1 MNGDIEKITLA
12 IKPGMS
18 EAEVAR
24 ARRRMEEMVAHLLGR
39 ERAESAKAEQAL
51 RHAERELAIKTRM
64 AEIFLSCPGDEMYG
78 EVLQVVLEVMESKY
92 GVFAYIDEDGTAV
105 APSMTKDVWEECQIP
120 GKDIRFPRETWGES
134 IWARAIRE
142 KRSLYSNQP
151 GRVPQGHIPIDRV
164 LVVPIL
170 YQGEVIGHLEV
181 ANKATDYD
189 EEDKERLETI
199 ASKVAPILAARLQ
212 RDRQEKERT
221 MAEEE
226 VRRYQDHLEE
236 MVEERTA
243 TLELLTERLESE
255 IVERKQMY
263 QTSQDSEERY
273 RNLAENALVGI
284 YQTNLKGD
292 ILYANQAL
300 ARMFEFESVE
310 ELQSIPVT
318 KLYKDPKRREV
329 LIESLQRSGRLS
341 NFELEFLTKTGKPGN
356 GILSATLSGETIT
369 GMILDITERRL
380 AEEAVRQSEERYR
393 AVVEQSPDA
402 IFLDDLETRR
412 ILDANPAFQK
422 LLGYSSEEILSLSIY
437 DIVAADRQD
446 IDQRFQQILKAEGPF
461 THERKYRK
469 KDGSL
474 IDVWISSK
482 VISYEERM
490 VTCAL
495 VRDLTQRNQAEAAL
509 RESEERYRAIMEQSA
524 DAIFLVDPETRH
536 IVEANASF
544 HKLLG
549 YSAEQVRELSIYDF
563 VAAPREDI
571 DQKYQQILMS
581 GGLSYERQ
589 LRRKDG
595 SVIDV
600 WINSTVI
607 SYGGKEVAC
616 AVVRDLT
623 ERKRAEEKVREQ
635 ASLID
640 ISRDAINVRSLDG
653 RIVFWSRGAERILGW
668 KAEEVLDKKANELLY
683 DKAHQD
689 EPIQALKVTLE
700 QGVWSGELHV
710 ITKES
715 KEVILDS
722 QWTLVRDEMGRP
734 RSILVVSTDVTDKK
748 KLEAQ
753 FLRAQRMEAIGRLA
767 AGVAHDLNNVLAPIL
782 MLVELLK
789 GKIPDGEAQQML
801 STIESSAS
809 RGASVVKQVLTFAR
823 GAVGERIMIDPK
835 YLIKDT
841 ARILRETLP
850 PSIQIRTDFPKD
862 LWALL
867 GDPAQLH
874 QVLMNLCVN
883 ARDAMPDG
891 GELTL
896 QAQNLVLDE
905 TYARMNLEAKPGSY
919 VLLSVSDTG
928 RGIPSH
934 LQDKIFEPFFT
945 TKELGKGTGLGL
957 STVAAIAKSHGGFVK
972 VYSELGKGS
981 EFKVYLPAQERA
993 EAEKVEERAELP
1005 SGQGELILVVDDE
1018 AFIRDV
1024 TKQTLET
1031 YGYRVISAADGA
1043 EAITVYIQNQ
1053 QEIKA
1058 VLLDMMMPYM
1068 DGPATIRAL
1077 QKIYPE
1083 VRIIASSG
1091 LAANGKR
1098 VEAERAPGVRAFL
1111 LKPYTAGELVRTLR
1125 EVLSGS

>member
-1 MNGDIEKITLA
+1 
-12 IKPGMS
+12 
-18 EAEVAR
+18 
-24 ARRRMEEMVAHLLGR
+24 
-39 ERAESAKAEQAL
+39 
-51 RHAERELAIKTRM
+51 
-64 AEIFLSCPGDEMYG
+64 
-78 EVLQVVLEVMESKY
+78 
-92 GVFAYIDEDGTAV
+92 
-105 APSMTKDVWEECQIP
+105 
-120 GKDIRFPRETWGES
+120 
-134 IWARAIRE
+134 
-142 KRSLYSNQP
+142 
-151 GRVPQGHIPIDRV
+151 
-164 LVVPIL
+164 
-170 YQGEVIGHLEV
+170 
-181 ANKATDYD
+181 
-189 EEDKERLETI
+189 
-199 ASKVAPILAARLQ
+199 
-212 RDRQEKERT
+212 
-221 MAEEE
+221 
-226 VRRYQDHLEE
+226 
-236 MVEERTA
+236 
-243 TLELLTERLESE
+243 
-255 IVERKQMY
+255 
-263 QTSQDSEERY
+263 
-273 RNLAENALVGI
+273 
-284 YQTNLKGD
+284 
-292 ILYANQAL
+292 
-300 ARMFEFESVE
+300 
-310 ELQSIPVT
+310 
-318 KLYKDPKRREV
+318 
-329 LIESLQRSGRLS
+329 
-341 NFELEFLTKTGKPGN
+341 
-356 GILSATLSGETIT
+356 
-369 GMILDITERRL
+369 
-380 AEEAVRQSEERYR
+380 
-393 AVVEQSPDA
+393 
-402 IFLDDLETRR
+402 
-412 ILDANPAFQK
+412 
-422 LLGYSSEEILSLSIY
+422 
-437 DIVAADRQD
+437 
-446 IDQRFQQILKAEGPF
+446 
-461 THERKYRK
+461 
-469 KDGSL
+469 
-474 IDVWISSK
+474 
-482 VISYEERM
+482 
-490 VTCAL
+490 
-495 VRDLTQRNQAEAAL
+495 
-509 RESEERYRAIMEQSA
+509 
-524 DAIFLVDPETRH
+524 
-536 IVEANASF
+536 
-544 HKLLG
+544 
-549 YSAEQVRELSIYDF
+549 
-563 VAAPREDI
+563 
-571 DQKYQQILMS
+571 MS

-616 AVVRDLT
+616 GIVRDLT

-683 DKAHQD
+683 DKAHQN

-823 GAVGERIMIDPK
+823 GAVGERIMIDLK

-896 QAQNLVLDE
+896 RAQNLVLDE
-905 TYARMNLEAKPGSY
+905 TYARMNLEAKPGAY

-1031 YGYRVISAADGA
+1031 YGYRVISAADGT